1 MRTASLVVPVVLG
14 SCGLIDR
21 NTLHVQSPTVPP
33 ETAPVN
39 VLVSRVTMTSYW
51 PLATFQRIPQ
61 RSVLR
66 AVELTVTVLVLTRL
80 MPPEKVRPD
89 ALLNPVHDVSPT
101 KRYATE
107 NCTVPVTVLLLL
119 LTPKRPPPKIRS
131 SEISVVFAC
140 VVRVPESV

>member
-1 MRTASLVVPVVLG
+1 
-14 SCGLIDR
+14 
-21 NTLHVQSPTVPP
+21 
-33 ETAPVN
+33 
-39 VLVSRVTMTSYW
+39 MTSSAAI
-51 PLATFQRIPQ
+51 PNPIATLFK
-61 RSVLR
+61 R
-66 AVELTVTVLVLTRL
+66 ADLIFTGGLFLTVLVLTRL